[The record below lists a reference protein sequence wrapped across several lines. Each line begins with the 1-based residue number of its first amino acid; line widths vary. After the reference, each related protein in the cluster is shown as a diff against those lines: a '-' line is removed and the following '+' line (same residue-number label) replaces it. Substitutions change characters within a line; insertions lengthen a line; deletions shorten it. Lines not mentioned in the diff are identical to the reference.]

1 MQRGFALLWILL
13 LKQINNVSYETK
25 RKGECLM
32 EKRIYC
38 GIEDFVDFFK
48 QVVATLGIE
57 VEYQVEDCDG
67 ELEIV
72 IKGE

>member
-1 MQRGFALLWILL
+1 
-13 LKQINNVSYETK
+13 
-25 RKGECLM
+25 M
-32 EKRIYC
+32 EKRIYA
-38 GIEDFVDFFK
+38 GIEDFVNFFK

-57 VEYQVEDCDG
+57 VEYQVEDVDG